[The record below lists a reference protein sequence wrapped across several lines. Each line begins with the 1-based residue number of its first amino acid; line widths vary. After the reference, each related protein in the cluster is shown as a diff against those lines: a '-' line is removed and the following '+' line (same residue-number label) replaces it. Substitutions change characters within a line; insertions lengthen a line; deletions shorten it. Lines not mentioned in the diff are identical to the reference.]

1 MIWHGDG
8 ARVYDTDS
16 LVRGT
21 IQYRTGYVIRLNRL
35 TLVMIFR

>member
-1 MIWHGDG
+1 MLRH
-8 ARVYDTDS
+8 RNELPVCDTDS
-16 LVRGT
+16 SVKDT